1 MSLSSLPYGIYT
13 LQLHGLLLE
22 LIVPLLSQLSAG
34 RTERRWH
41 TAWGGKSVPST
52 LHIWAMT
59 TYYCLLKHQW
69 GVCGGGAMVIIT
81 EFLSLDI
88 VSCLEMR
95 INMFKQFVGHILT
108 ARCESTSSIRLKRVT
123 LVTRSTPERKEK
135 KPNMVY
141 LCFLKTQFWGRLC
154 HC

>member
-1 MSLSSLPYGIYT
+1 MTYCVGWKECSIHAAYLSYDHILLP
-13 LQLHGLLLE
+13 
-22 LIVPLLSQLSAG
+22 
-34 RTERRWH
+34 TETPVGCVW
-41 TAWGGKSVPST
+41 
-52 LHIWAMT
+52 
-59 TYYCLLKHQW
+59 
-69 GVCGGGAMVIIT
+69 GGAMVIIT